1 MATTTNEIV
10 WLCWLL
16 VDMGVPITTLT
27 SLYCNNKSAIQI
39 TRNSV
44 FHERT
49 KDIDIDCHT
58 TWQELQRGT
67 IALSF
72 VSSSMQIVDSFTK
85 SQTVQ

>member
-10 WLCWLL
+10 RLCWLL

-58 TWQELQRGT
+58 TRQELQHGT